1 MRPGEGAG
9 RPGPR
14 RRDKLRR
21 REPEAAPTAPTAPRT
36 GTDAPAEE
44 GGFEPVWSGAAP
56 PDPDDPRLSWL
67 EDDPSAEGWKPEVFR
82 AELKVRP
89 PTRALVTAPE
99 AALLAAAFV
108 TGTLLALLALGWI
121 TAQLGAIDAG
131 APRLLVEQ
139 KVPLALAGGSSASLI
154 AWRATGRRRRAWA
167 KHLGV
172 GKADGKGEGR
182 GHTRR

>member
-1 MRPGEGAG
+1 MSPGEGAG

-14 RRDKLRR
+14 KRRDELPRR
-21 REPEAAPTAPTAPRT
+21 RETEATPTAPRT
-36 GTDAPAEE
+36 GTDAPVEE
-44 GGFEPVWSGAAP
+44 GGLEPVRSGAAP

-67 EDDPSAEGWKPEVFR
+67 DDDPSSKGWKPKVFR

-89 PTRALVTAPE
+89 PTRVLVTAPE

-108 TGTLLALLALGWI
+108 TGALLALLALGWI
-121 TAQLGAIDAG
+121 IAQLGAIDAG
-131 APRLLVEQ
+131 APRVLVEQ
-139 KVPLALAGGSSASLI
+139 KIPLALAGGSSASLI

-172 GKADGKGEGR
+172 GKADGKEDYR
-182 GHTRR
+182 GDIRR